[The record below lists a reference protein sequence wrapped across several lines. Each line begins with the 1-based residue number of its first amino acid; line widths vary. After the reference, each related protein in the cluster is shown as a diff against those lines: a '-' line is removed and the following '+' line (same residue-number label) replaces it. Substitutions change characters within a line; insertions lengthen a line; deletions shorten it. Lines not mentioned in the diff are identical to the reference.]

1 MIAKIHKTF
10 DGRNV
15 LAVCDSDLLGKK
27 FEEKD
32 LQIDLNS
39 AFYKGEEKSEKE
51 ILELFK
57 KASTI
62 NLVGKKSVELGIKAG
77 IIDKEKVIKIK
88 GVPHAQVLL

>member
-39 AFYKGEEKSEKE
+39 DFYKG
-51 ILELFK
+51 K
-57 KASTI
+57 K
-62 NLVGKKSVELGIKAG
+62 KKK
-77 IIDKEKVIKIK
+77 KKF
-88 GVPHAQVLL
+88 